1 MEVGLAGIDAPG
13 RGGPYRAALAAVI
26 ILSVLMLLGVVAL
39 VAGFVRQ
46 YRLYQQDHAPVAAA
60 ASLQLAPGTRIL
72 SAAVQGNR
80 LLLHVQTPA
89 GGALEVIDLDSGK
102 LAAEVKETGP

>member
-1 MEVGLAGIDAPG
+1 MEVGLVGIDAPE

-26 ILSVLMLLGVVAL
+26 ILSLLLVLGVVAL

-46 YRLYQQDHAPVAAA
+46 YRLYQQDHAPAVAA
-60 ASLQLAPGTRIL
+60 ASLQLAPGTHIL
-72 SAAVQGNR
+72 SATVQGNR